1 MKLLILAQTPP
12 PLHGQSLMVETA
24 VRGLPAHGIEVH
36 PVNLRLSRNHADI
49 GGWRLG
55 KILALLDA
63 CFHAIVARFTENCD
77 TLYYVPAPAKRGAL
91 YRDWIVMAVC
101 RPFFR
106 RLVLHFH
113 NGGLGAWLAR
123 DVTALERAITSA
135 LLGRADLALVLTPSL
150 RADAAALHARRIAV
164 VPNGIASAATTAAPR
179 EDFVL
184 FLGAVSIEKGALDLL
199 AAVRLLRARDH
210 STHVVFAGPVEPAV
224 RSALD
229 RARADDP
236 DICREAG
243 VVNGEAKADL
253 LARCGVVCLPTHY
266 PPEGQPL
273 VALEALAADAP
284 IVATRWR
291 GLPETL
297 PSTTSLVAPGDTIS
311 LAAALAATLA
321 VPPPAGVHRAFFE
334 THYTQT
340 HHLGALADA
349 LHALEREAAQ

>member
-1 MKLLILAQTPP
+1 MKLLVLAQTPP

-24 VRGLPAHGIEVH
+24 VQGLPRHGVALCH
-36 PVNLRLSRNHADI
+36 VNLRLSRGHADI

-55 KILALLDA
+55 KVLAILDA

-91 YRDWIVMAVC
+91 YRDWLVMLLC
-101 RPFFR
+101 RPFFP

-113 NGGLGAWLAR
+113 NGGLGEWLAR
-123 DVTALERAITSA
+123 NVTSFERAMTHA
-135 LLGRADLALVLTPSL
+135 LLGRADTAIVLTHSL
-150 RADAAALHARRIAV
+150 RADAVALHARRIAV
-164 VPNGIASAATTAAPR
+164 VPNGLALPSVAAAPR

-184 FLGAVSIEKGALDLL
+184 FLGAVSVEKGALDLL
-199 AAVRLLRARDH
+199 AAVRLLRARGG
-210 STHVVFAGPVEPAV
+210 SAHVVFAGPVEPAV
-224 RSALD
+224 RAALE

-236 DICREAG
+236 GICREVG
-243 VVNGEAKADL
+243 MVHAKTKTDL

-266 PPEGQPL
+266 PHEAQPL

-284 IVATRWR
+284 VVATRWR

-297 PSTTSLVAPGDTIS
+297 PPTVSLVAPGDIIG

-321 VPPPAGVHRAFFE
+321 TPPRTGAQREFFDAR
-334 THYTQT
+334 YTRE
-340 HHLGALADA
+340 HHLAALAAA
-349 LHALEREAAQ
+349 LN